1 MVNVCSRNVAEL
13 LGPFAIESQ
22 MNYPTVSLI
31 RGARIRNSITG
42 QVGFLFY
49 QQSFLDRF
57 FSLALM
63 FMSFDPVLRRNY
75 LFPLVDFA

>member
-1 MVNVCSRNVAEL
+1 MMNVCSRYVAEL
-13 LGPFAIESQ
+13 LGAFAVESQ

-31 RGARIRNSITG
+31 RGARVRNSIAG

-57 FSLALM
+57 FSLG
-63 FMSFDPVLRRNY
+63 
-75 LFPLVDFA
+75 